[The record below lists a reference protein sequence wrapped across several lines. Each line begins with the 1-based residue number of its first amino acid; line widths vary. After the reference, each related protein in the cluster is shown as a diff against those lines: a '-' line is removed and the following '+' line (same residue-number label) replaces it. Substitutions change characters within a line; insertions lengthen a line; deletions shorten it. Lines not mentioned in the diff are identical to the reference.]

1 MLINEV
7 RKRCKLTKKA
17 IEYYEEQGLI
27 CPKVME
33 NGYRAFSEDDV
44 AYLSKIAILRGL
56 GLSVSDIKSVLT
68 EDCYSIM
75 QNIYDKKDLEL
86 ADIQAKQQLL
96 YKLIENQDWEY
107 VRSQLEQLEKKQTSL
122 TRLLDRFPGYYGK
135 LISLHFAPYLN
146 EPILTKEQ
154 QEAFETIIEFLD
166 SVNITIPEDL
176 CEYFDEATKNM
187 DVAMI
192 KKATESITAAIQD
205 PEQYLKDNKEILE
218 QYEAIRASDEYK
230 STPAYRLQEFL
241 ARLNQENGYNDIF
254 IPAMQRLSNSYREYY
269 EKLIKANEVFLM
281 QK

>member
-1 MLINEV
+1 
-7 RKRCKLTKKA
+7 
-17 IEYYEEQGLI
+17 
-27 CPKVME
+27 
-33 NGYRAFSEDDV
+33 
-44 AYLSKIAILRGL
+44 
-56 GLSVSDIKSVLT
+56 
-68 EDCYSIM
+68 
-75 QNIYDKKDLEL
+75 
-86 ADIQAKQQLL
+86 
-96 YKLIENQDWEY
+96 
-107 VRSQLEQLEKKQTSL
+107 
-122 TRLLDRFPGYYGK
+122 
-135 LISLHFAPYLN
+135 
-146 EPILTKEQ
+146 
-154 QEAFETIIEFLD
+154 
-166 SVNITIPEDL
+166 
-176 CEYFDEATKNM
+176 M